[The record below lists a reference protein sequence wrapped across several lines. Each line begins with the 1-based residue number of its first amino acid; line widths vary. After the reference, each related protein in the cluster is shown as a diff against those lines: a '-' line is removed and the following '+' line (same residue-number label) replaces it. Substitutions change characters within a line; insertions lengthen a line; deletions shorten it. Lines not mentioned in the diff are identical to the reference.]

1 MWPTLVSV
9 LAVLCYCWVSGGR
22 NASPKRK
29 NCRQPRLIS
38 QAKPPVSERVLNLR
52 FDKKTPERLDRFLVE
67 QLQEFSRSRLQA
79 LIAEGLVQVDGQA
92 AKKAGQTL
100 ENGSNVTVRI
110 PPAAPTDLLAENIPL
125 DVVFENE
132 DLIVV
137 NKAAGMV
144 VHPAAGHA
152 SGTLVNAVLG
162 YEPDMEGI
170 GGEERPGLVHR
181 LDKETSGLIL
191 LAKNERAH
199 RWLQD
204 QFRLR
209 QVEKTYL
216 ALVDGKPPTPSGRIE
231 TYIGRD
237 PSHRKQMAIVSESR
251 GREAI
256 SEYKTVESF
265 ANHTLLE
272 FHPLTGRTHQ
282 IRLHCSFLGC
292 PIVGD
297 EIYGRKKHS
306 LKINRHFLHAFRL
319 KIVLPSEK
327 ETRHFEA
334 PLPEELEQVLTS
346 LRKES

>member
-1 MWPTLVSV
+1 V
-9 LAVLCYCWVSGGR
+9 
-22 NASPKRK
+22 ND
-29 NCRQPRLIS
+29 
-38 QAKPPVSERVLNLR
+38 RVLNFH
-52 FDKKTPERLDRFLVE
+52 FDKKTPERLDKFLVE
-67 QLQEFSRSRLQA
+67 LLQEFSRSRIQA
-79 LIAEGLVQVDGQA
+79 LIAEGLVDVNGRA

-100 ENGSNVTVRI
+100 ESGSDVTVRI
-110 PPAAPTDLLAENIPL
+110 PPPAPTDLIAEDIPL
-125 DVVFENE
+125 DIVFEND

-137 NKAAGMV
+137 NKPAGMV

-152 SGTLVNAVLG
+152 SGTLVNAMLG
-162 YEPDMEGI
+162 YAPDIEGI
-170 GGEERPGLVHR
+170 GGEERPGVVHR

-209 QVEKTYL
+209 KVEKTYL
-216 ALVDGKPPTPSGRIE
+216 ALVDGKPPTPSGRVE

-237 PSHRKQMAIVSESR
+237 PSHRKQMAIVPESR

-256 SEYKTVESF
+256 SEYKTLESF

-282 IRLHCSFLGC
+282 IRLHCAFLGC

-297 EIYGRKKHS
+297 EVYGKRKPTVE
-306 LKINRHFLHAFRL
+306 INRHFLHAFRL
-319 KIVLPSEK
+319 KIVLLGEK
-327 ETRHFEA
+327 EQRTFEA
-334 PLPEELEQVLTS
+334 PLPGELQGVLMT
-346 LRKES
+346 LRT